1 MIYHTAASLTR
12 PPANGDNPPMR
23 TACPFVLLLPVVLHA
38 TAAAQDRKSR
48 DWLTWGG
55 DAERS
60 GWHRGESAIS
70 RRNASSL
77 ELKWKLQ
84 VDREV
89 PVEIRSGNSMLSAP
103 LVVEGVRTGRGTETL
118 VYTLSAA
125 HQLTAINAAT
135 GKISWQRMLTPKKPA
150 PRPANWI
157 CTNMQTATP
166 VIDKA
171 AGILYALSADG
182 VLYGVSLRDG
192 EDRFPPADF
201 VTPFSRNWSL
211 NLVNG
216 VLYTSVGRGCGSTE
230 AETVASHM
238 IAMDIRDPGRAIR
251 KLVTSIGKPSG
262 AWGRGG
268 LAWGPKGV
276 YAQTGDGTFEPET
289 GKWGNVILALDPKT
303 LEVSDYFAPS
313 NLDLLN
319 SKDLDFGS
327 ASPLTFAHQGRQY
340 VLSGGKDGT
349 IFILDANSLG
359 GADHR
364 TPLFAQ
370 RIGNDENSYAAA
382 GIWGAMATAVDGK
395 GQRWVYVPMWGP
407 VSKEVTGFTH
417 SHGEAKE
424 GSIMAFRFVA
434 EGAKPALI
442 PAWVSRNL
450 AVPEPPVF
458 ANGVVFALSTGENT
472 QQRTTAPLRPG
483 EAPPLSMGS
492 GRAGKKSSGPRV
504 RILSPQERVENVT
517 HATLYAFD
525 AFTGEELYSSQE
537 AIDDWTHLSSITLG
551 AGKVYVTTSRSWI
564 FAFGPKSAQN

>member
-1 MIYHTAASLTR
+1 MRTLRLFVLVPLISLT
-12 PPANGDNPPMR
+12 AW
-23 TACPFVLLLPVVLHA
+23 
-38 TAAAQDRKSR
+38 AQDRKSR

-60 GWHRGESAIS
+60 GWNRGDTTIS
-70 RRNASSL
+70 RRNAAGL
-77 ELKWKLQ
+77 ELKWKLRI
-84 VDREV
+84 DSEV

-103 LVVEGVRTGRGTETL
+103 LVVEGVKSSRGTETL

-125 HQLTAINAAT
+125 HELAAINAAT
-135 GKISWQRMLTPKKPA
+135 GKIAWRRTLAPKKPA
-150 PRPANWI
+150 PRSANWI
-157 CTNMQTATP
+157 CTNMSTATP

-171 AGILYALSADG
+171 AGILYMLSADG

-192 EDRFPPADF
+192 EDRFAPTDF
-201 VTPFSRNWSL
+201 VTPYSRNWSL
-211 NLVNG
+211 NLVDG
-216 VLYTSVGRGCGSTE
+216 VIYTSVGRGCGSTE
-230 AETVASHM
+230 AESVASHM
-238 IAMDIRDPGRAIR
+238 IAMDIRDPKRPIR

-262 AWGRGG
+262 VWGRGG
-268 LAWGPKGV
+268 LAWGPKGI
-276 YAQTGDGTFEPET
+276 YGQTADGTFEPET
-289 GKWGNVILALDPKT
+289 GKWGNSILALDPKT
-303 LEVSDYFAPS
+303 LEVRDYFVPP
-313 NLDLLN
+313 NLELLN

-349 IFILDANSLG
+349 IFILDANAPG
-359 GADHR
+359 GADHM
-364 TPLFAQ
+364 TPLFAR

-382 GIWGAMATAVDGK
+382 GIWGAMATAVDAN

-407 VSKEVTGFTH
+407 VSKEVTGFAHT
-417 SHGEAKE
+417 HGEARE
-424 GSIMAFRFVA
+424 GSIMAFRFAV
-434 EGAKPALI
+434 EGGGKPTLAPVWI
-442 PAWVSRNL
+442 SRNL

-492 GRAGKKSSGPRV
+492 GRASKKSGGPRV

-525 AFTGEELYSSQE
+525 AFTGEELFSSKE
-537 AIDDWTHLSSITLG
+537 TIDDWTHLSSITLG
-551 AGKVYVTTSRSWI
+551 GGQVYVTTSRSWI
-564 FAFGPKSAQN
+564 FAFGLKSNPN